1 MQDLQKVTNPNIEY
15 IKECD
20 VDHKVNRLYIHW
32 DIIPL
37 CNYHCYYCYA
47 QKEYKGTSTIPN
59 SHTTSK
65 IIKAISKSSLPV
77 FLGLLGGEP
86 TLHPRYFNILD
97 QISNEILVL
106 NDQNRVY
113 VTSNTFKP
121 ISFWEKHKNVNRTSY
136 MLWSVHPQYEENYKD
151 FIDKV
156 LLMRSKGYKMRI
168 NVLMSFKKEHWLFMH
183 KILEQLFE
191 IETKENPKV
200 EIHPHFFYLD
210 IHNMFP
216 YKKEFWQEFVYLKDR
231 STKYLTFTDKLGNS
245 CIKNDY
251 EVFTKD
257 INHFKGWLCYHNNY
271 EVNPYGKVTRLCVN
285 EHDDLITNQEYF
297 AKIRTIKPI
306 VCQYDS
312 CNCDGLLKIRKEKTV
327 DDKYPYTDTQKTITL

>member
-1 MQDLQKVTNPNIEY
+1 MQKLQKDTNTY

-32 DIIPL
+32 DIIPI

-47 QKEYKGTSTIPN
+47 QKEYKGIYTIPSKN
-59 SHTTSK
+59 VTDK
-65 IIKAISKSSLPV
+65 IILAISKAKLPV

-86 TLHPRYFNILD
+86 TLHPRYFEILD
-97 QISNEILVL
+97 QISKEILVL
-106 NDQNRVY
+106 NDQNRIY
-113 VTSNTFKP
+113 VTSNSFKP
-121 ISFWEKHKNVNRTSY
+121 IEFWKKHKDVNRTSY
-136 MLWSVHPQYEENYKD
+136 MLWSVHPQYEENYKE

-156 LLMRSKGYKMRI
+156 LLMRSKGYKMRV
-168 NVLMSFKKEHWLFMH
+168 NVLMSSKKEHWPFMH
-183 KILEQLFE
+183 KILDQLFK
-191 IETKENPKV
+191 IETRENPKV

-216 YKKEFWQEFVYLKDR
+216 YKEEFWKEFSYLKEKSFR
-231 STKYLTFTDKLGNS
+231 YLTFTDKERNNH
-245 CIKNDY
+245 IKNDY
-251 EVFTKD
+251 EVFTED

-297 AKIRTIKPI
+297 AKIGTINPI
-306 VCQYDS
+306 ICQYES
-312 CNCDGLLKIRKEKTV
+312 CNCDGLLKIRKEKI
-327 DDKYPYTDTQKTITL
+327 DDKYPYTNTQKTSTL